1 MPRLPGPKRPR
12 RVALGVF
19 AMSLLACIQV
29 GTAIFVCIVSARM
42 VIKPM
47 VVVQVCDRYILCMRP
62 GMLHRHQD
70 T

>member
-1 MPRLPGPKRPR
+1 MQV
-12 RVALGVF
+12 RVVAGRAVL
-19 AMSLLACIQV
+19 LLACIQV